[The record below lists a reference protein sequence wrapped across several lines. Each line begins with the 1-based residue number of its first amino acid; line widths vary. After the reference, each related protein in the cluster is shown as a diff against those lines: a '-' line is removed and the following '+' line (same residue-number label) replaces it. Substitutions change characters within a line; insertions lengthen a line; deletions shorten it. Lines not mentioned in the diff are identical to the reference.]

1 MTLRAL
7 AVLVGALALAAG
19 CAGGGG
25 VDIDGAAEFDRF
37 PIYWL
42 TEEFEGHELT
52 HISELGE
59 TNPGVTLVYGTC
71 DRGSGL
77 NGGCA
82 PTLQLQ
88 EMPLCFHLD
97 TATSNPIW
105 RTREIRGAPV
115 GSQDGALVLFTRTRQ
130 IKVYRGQGSNR
141 GMPMRALEI
150 LHSLNEVEPFIPA
163 LAPIPPPP
171 EGVLEGDV
179 PCTE

>member
-1 MTLRAL
+1 VTLRAL
-7 AVLVGALALAAG
+7 AAALVLLVAVG
-19 CAGGGG
+19 CAHEDPD
-25 VDIDGAAEFDRF
+25 VDAAAEFERF

-42 TEEFEGHELT
+42 GESFEGHELE

-59 TNPGVTLVYGTC
+59 TNPGVTIVYGTC
-71 DRGSGL
+71 DHSGF

-97 TATSNPIW
+97 TATRNPIW

-130 IKVYRGQGSNR
+130 IKVYRGEGSNR
-141 GMPMRALEI
+141 GMPMRALET
-150 LHSLNEVEPFIPA
+150 LRSLNDVEPV
-163 LAPIPPPP
+163 LAAGGPFPPPAP
-171 EGVLEGDV
+171 GVLEGDV
-179 PCTE
+179 PCSD